1 MMRQSKTP
9 RRKAPRMAPT
19 AMKTVPSGALECC
32 MKGAFLVG
40 GTVGGGYVGTF
51 APGFVSVGRPV
62 GPESSPPLDE
72 EELCLLL
79 LFWARTGEARTAT
92 ARVDK
97 KLEARMFTET

>member
-1 MMRQSKTP
+1 M
-9 RRKAPRMAPT
+9 RKAPRMAPT

-51 APGFVSVGRPV
+51 PPGFVSVGRPV
-62 GPESSPPLDE
+62 GPESLPPLDE
-72 EELCLLL
+72 EELCLLLLL

-97 KLEARMFTET
+97 KLEARMFTEA